1 MIYRPTRRY
10 TLRYAIAML
19 AALPSAHAA
28 EIEEIV
34 VSDQRRAYRGDFSN
48 LETPQ
53 AIQTIDSLIM
63 DNAGVR
69 DLNDALDLSASVAR
83 QNNFGGLWNSFA
95 VRGFAGDENLPSNYL
110 VNGFNAGRGFGGSR
124 DISGIETVEVL
135 KGPTAALFGRGEPG
149 GAVNLVTKRPTGQQ
163 GGQLRF
169 SADEFDTRRG
179 DGDLRSAAFGRFNVA
194 TGIRRRI
201 ILGEIAPGVGRRH
214 G

>member
-1 MIYRPTRRY
+1 MNCRPTRRH

-19 AALPSAHAA
+19 VALPSAHAA

-63 DNAGVR
+63 DQAGVR
-69 DLNDALDLSASVAR
+69 DLNEALDLSASVAR

-124 DISGIETVEVL
+124 DISGIEAVEVL

-149 GAVNLVTKRPTGQQ
+149 GRGESGDQAAHRAARGPGAP
-163 GGQLRF
+163 F
-169 SADEFDTRRG
+169 SR
-179 DGDLRSAAFGRFNVA
+179 
-194 TGIRRRI
+194 
-201 ILGEIAPGVGRRH
+201 
-214 G
+214 

>member
-1 MIYRPTRRY
+1 MNCRPTRRH

-19 AALPSAHAA
+19 VALPSAHAA

-63 DNAGVR
+63 DQAGVR
-69 DLNDALDLSASVAR
+69 DLNEALDLSASVAR

-110 VNGFNAGRGFGGSR
+110 VNGFNAGRGLAAPVTFPASR
-124 DISGIETVEVL
+124 PWKCSRAR
-135 KGPTAALFGRGEPG
+135 PPRCS
-149 GAVNLVTKRPTGQQ
+149 AVASPVVR
-163 GGQLRF
+163 
-169 SADEFDTRRG
+169 
-179 DGDLRSAAFGRFNVA
+179 
-194 TGIRRRI
+194 
-201 ILGEIAPGVGRRH
+201 
-214 G
+214 